1 MVVLGLFSST
11 QMLLMKATTTLLFFV
26 LFSAMALA
34 NNEINVKSEFIKVD
48 IVLVDSSVSIDSTE
62 KNETIASKGIAR
74 LYKSKNSRVKKALSF
89 STKYNRAKLA

>member
-1 MVVLGLFSST
+1 
-11 QMLLMKATTTLLFFV
+11 MKTAVTLLCFV

-34 NNEINVKSEFIKVD
+34 NNEIDVKSEFIKMD
-48 IVLVDSSVSIDSTE
+48 IVLVDSPISVDSTE
-62 KNETIASKGIAR
+62 KNETIAPKSIAR